1 MSLLHVIRNY
11 ASKVSI
17 RGPLIRHVATSPVIR
32 VRLSQILRADDGPVK
47 FTKSGAYNLNP
58 LMANQA
64 RRERTPWFQG
74 PLVALSAL
82 SCLLYFAVL
91 REESDVDYELTGR
104 LYDRVDGLEKADLIN
119 SIKFNEE
126 QGIDTRKLKERLR
139 EIVEL
144 EQKRSN

>member
-1 MSLLHVIRNY
+1 MSFLHVIRNY
-11 ASKVSI
+11 ASKVAI
-17 RGPLIRHVATSPVIR
+17 RSPLIRHVATSPVIR
-32 VRLSQILRADDGPVK
+32 VRFSQILRADDGPVK

-91 REESDVDYELTGR
+91 RYLSFFIMNSSSR
-104 LYDRVDGLEKADLIN
+104 LF
-119 SIKFNEE
+119 S
-126 QGIDTRKLKERLR
+126 
-139 EIVEL
+139 
-144 EQKRSN
+144 KRGG

>member
-1 MSLLHVIRNY
+1 MALLYVVRNCAFKDFVKGHV
-11 ASKVSI
+11 V
-17 RGPLIRHVATSPVIR
+17 RHVATSPIIR
-32 VRLSQILRADDGPVK
+32 VRLSKNLFDDGPVK

-74 PLVALSAL
+74 PLVAISAL

-126 QGIDTRKLKERLR
+126 QGMDTRKLKERLR